1 MTYYDSR
8 GRPVH
13 HRTVGSA
20 GSAAAIDAGL
30 RNYMIRI
37 YTYMA
42 GGLAVTAIA
51 AYVAASSGSISRS

>member
-1 MTYYDSR
+1 MTYYDPR
-8 GRPVH
+8 GRPGH
-13 HRTVGSA
+13 YRTMGSV

-42 GGLAVTAIA
+42 GG
-51 AYVAASSGSISRS
+51 

>member
-1 MTYYDSR
+1 M
-8 GRPVH
+8 GLV
-13 HRTVGSA
+13 

-42 GGLAVTAIA
+42 GGLTAIA
-51 AYVAASSGSISRS
+51 AYVAASSGFYQSIVVRHGFGLSC